1 MVLWLIGFMKTTRT
15 YGRDEEKKMLEKIR
29 KSIVAGQIALIGLAI
44 FLFSLVIVYFTEAY
58 SVYPSFWYMCYYYL
72 SMPPL
77 QVIVLGLLFIIGAV
91 CLYPVARH
99 KEKEDEV
106 KNGEAEED
114 TTNEIVCPN
123 CKQSVP
129 EGSRFCNHCGQN
141 IGGYK
146 KSPKPEKRKG

>member
-1 MVLWLIGFMKTTRT
+1 M
-15 YGRDEEKKMLEKIR
+15 
-29 KSIVAGQIALIGLAI
+29 
-44 FLFSLVIVYFTEAY
+44 
-58 SVYPSFWYMCYYYL
+58 
-72 SMPPL
+72 
-77 QVIVLGLLFIIGAV
+77 
-91 CLYPVARH
+91 YPVARH

-123 CKQSVP
+123 CRQSVP